1 VGSRPPAVGDEFLD
15 PHGAK
20 ETEIPLSE
28 IAISHVE
35 SICGSLC
42 GSTWLLFAQ
51 AVPEI
56 PGAGGLPGAAGPD
69 VVDPEAVGLFPQ
81 LPFPV
86 LIAIMFGLFY
96 FLILRPQQ
104 SKDKKFRSM
113 LERLKEKDRV
123 VTIGGIHGVVTN
135 VLRDRDEVTVRID
148 EATGTKIRVGTSAI
162 ARLVTD
168 EEKNEKKTT

>member
-1 VGSRPPAVGDEFLD
+1 MGSRPPAVGDAILD
-15 PHGAK
+15 PSGAK
-20 ETEIPLSE
+20 ETENPLSE
-28 IAISHVE
+28 IAISHVLP
-35 SICGSLC
+35 ICGSIC
-42 GSTWLLFAQ
+42 GSTWLLIAQ
-51 AVPEI
+51 AVPEV
-56 PGAGGLPGAAGPD
+56 PGPAAPD

-113 LERLKEKDRV
+113 LESLKEKDRV

-135 VLRDRDEVTVRID
+135 VLRDRDEVTVRW
-148 EATGTKIRVGTSAI
+148 TKRRAQKF
-162 ARLVTD
+162 A
-168 EEKNEKKTT
+168 